1 MAESLTPRA
10 RQIVAV
16 ARELLEEE
24 GPEAL
29 TMRRLGA
36 RLGIRASSLYKHLP
50 SKAALEAAIIT
61 VGFEETAAAFE
72 AATGNGTEPLATFA
86 SAYRAFALA
95 HPHLYRLMTDQPLPR
110 DLLPAGL
117 EQRAAAPLLQAMGG
131 DAARA
136 RAAFAFAHGM
146 VMLELTRR
154 LPPGADPGPA
164 WQEGVAAFQA
174 GRPADPASE
183 PPPSSRTS
191 PARAVQLSGYL
202 LNGRPDP
209 GHRSYSTRSPV
220 RFPNKREPVT
230 RGLTG
235 R

>member
-1 MAESLTPRA
+1 MAEPLTPRA

-24 GPEAL
+24 GAEAL

-61 VGFEETAAAFE
+61 VGFEEAAAAFE

-95 HPHLYRLMTDQPLPR
+95 HPHLYRLMTEQPLPR
-110 DLLPAGL
+110 DLLPEGL

-131 DAARA
+131 DPARA

-146 VMLELTRR
+146 VMLELTQR
-154 LPPGADPGPA
+154 LPPGADSGPA
-164 WQEGVAAFQA
+164 WQEGIAAF
-174 GRPADPASE
+174 E
-183 PPPSSRTS
+183 
-191 PARAVQLSGYL
+191 ARAIS
-202 LNGRPDP
+202 RPRQRATAKQP
-209 GHRSYSTRSPV
+209 H
-220 RFPNKREPVT
+220 
-230 RGLTG
+230 
-235 R
+235 